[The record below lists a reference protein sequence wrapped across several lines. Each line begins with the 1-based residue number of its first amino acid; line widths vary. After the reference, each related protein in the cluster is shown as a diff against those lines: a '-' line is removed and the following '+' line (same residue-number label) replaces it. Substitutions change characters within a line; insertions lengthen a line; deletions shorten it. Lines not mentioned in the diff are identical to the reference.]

1 MLLRKIK
8 SNTRFNL
15 TFVLAPL
22 CASAKA
28 QTQVKRKLHGHPT
41 EVLGEKKLKNLLFRI
56 YIIFDF
62 IIFLSAIICPFI
74 FFTNH
79 LSFDVSFDFALL
91 FFISLGLYISINS
104 IIAIIW
110 SKSTKENFD
119 LQISDNWFLP
129 MYIVN
134 VLSVFCLLLPFFQ
147 TFHFLSEKNYTVF
160 ILCFLISLIILLSI
174 LGQVKWQKMI
184 LANQDSKRFIRNY
197 LCILNPIKCFVI
209 ILQGFTLPDI

>member
-1 MLLRKIK
+1 MPLRQCRL
-8 SNTRFNL
+8 SECYTD
-15 TFVLAPL
+15 TPL
-22 CASAKA
+22 GC
-28 QTQVKRKLHGHPT
+28 L
-41 EVLGEKKLKNLLFRI
+41 EKKLKNILFRI

-110 SKSTKENFD
+110 SKRTKENFD
-119 LQISDNWFLP
+119 LQISNNCFLP

-134 VLSVFCLLLPFFQ
+134 VLSVFFLYFPFCQ
-147 TFHFLSEKNYTVF
+147 TFHFLSEKNYGVF

-197 LCILNPIKCFVI
+197 LCILNPIKCFVVI
-209 ILQGFTLPDI
+209 LILQGFTLPDIKISKNIF

>member
-1 MLLRKIK
+1 MRIKLTAKLKSLSAFSLLAAYPPPRY
-8 SNTRFNL
+8 TD
-15 TFVLAPL
+15 TPL
-22 CASAKA
+22 GC
-28 QTQVKRKLHGHPT
+28 L
-41 EVLGEKKLKNLLFRI
+41 EKKLKNILFRI

-79 LSFDVSFDFALL
+79 LSFVVSFDFALL

-110 SKSTKENFD
+110 SKRTKENFD
-119 LQISDNWFLP
+119 LQISNNWFLP
-129 MYIVN
+129 IYIVN
-134 VLSVFCLLLPFFQ
+134 VLSVFFLYFPFCQ
-147 TFHFLSEKNYTVF
+147 TFHFLSEKNYSVF

-197 LCILNPIKCFVI
+197 LCILNPIKCFVVI
-209 ILQGFTLPDI
+209 LILQCFTLPDI